1 MTCCGHCR
9 DAEGFFNDWTAR
21 RELRRYRRKG
31 PPKSTQLLLEPLRA
45 RAEGA
50 TLLDVGGGIGAIQ
63 HELFGEGLEEAT
75 QVDASS
81 AYLVAA
87 RSEAERAG
95 RSEKAVF
102 AHGDFVEISHALP
115 QADLVTLDRVICCYP
130 HLEALLQASMDRA
143 RRIVG
148 LVYPRERWGTRMAMR
163 VGNFWFR
170 IRGSAF
176 RLYLHSPDR
185 VGALLR
191 EGGFEL
197 EERAHTFIW
206 RVEIYRRTTGDP
218 PRPSRGKQG

>member
-1 MTCCGHCR
+1 MTCCGHCQ

-31 PPKSTQLLLEPLRA
+31 PTKSTQLLLEPLRPDA
-45 RAEGA
+45 GGA

-63 HELFGEGLEEAT
+63 HELFGEGLAEAV

-81 AYLVAA
+81 PYLAVA
-87 RSEAERAG
+87 RKEAERSGHGERA
-95 RSEKAVF
+95 AFV
-102 AHGDFVEISHALP
+102 HGDFVEMSGEFSR
-115 QADLVTLDRVICCYP
+115 ADLVTLDRVICCYP
-130 HLEALLQASMDRA
+130 YLEALLEASMDRA
-143 RRIVG
+143 RRVVG
-148 LVYPRERWGTRMAMR
+148 LVYPRERWGTRMAMK

-170 IRGSAF
+170 VRGSAF

-206 RVEIYRRTTGDP
+206 RVEIYRRTAGDR
-218 PRPSRGKQG
+218 PRPSRGEEG